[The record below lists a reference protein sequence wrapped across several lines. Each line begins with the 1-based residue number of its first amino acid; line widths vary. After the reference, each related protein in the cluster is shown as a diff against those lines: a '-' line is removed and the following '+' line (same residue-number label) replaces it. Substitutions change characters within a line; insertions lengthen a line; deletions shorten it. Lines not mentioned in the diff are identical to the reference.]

1 MKLTR
6 RSALKYGAGAAA
18 VGMAGC
24 LEGPAEGAGGD
35 TDTEGYT
42 AFFTLQDW
50 SQAVA
55 GDRIGFTNPV
65 SVGQMGH
72 GWEPDGDLTRNIAST
87 DAFVYLDTPE
97 FSWAQNVADTLRE
110 DHPEVALIDGMD
122 GFTAND
128 LISFSPVETD
138 ADYDH
143 DFDPESLEVGGFE
156 VVASRSGEVSAYW
169 HVDHW
174 HGQVPDVPL
183 DGSTDV
189 TGVFTDDEERV
200 LPLDDGQG
208 FTVDAEVTGPE
219 GVVEV
224 ESRGDRVRIHGIET
238 GRTLLVFQL
247 KHEGEVIWDTSED
260 GITVEVVEEIEPAEV
275 GEFHDP
281 HVWVDPVLAQKAV
294 DTVAEGLA
302 EVDAEGADDFEENAD
317 EYKARM
323 EDVHEGF
330 EAVAAD
336 AEHDVAVFA
345 GHDSFRYIEDRYGF
359 ELHTP
364 VGVTPDAAESFDD
377 VAGMVEVVDEHGI
390 ETVLYDPFE
399 SPTGDVPQMVD
410 LIIEN
415 SGATSHAP
423 LSPAEGTTQDWLDNG
438 WGWVEQMQEIN
449 IPSLREALGGD

>member
-6 RSALKYGAGAAA
+6 RSVLRYGAGVSAA
-18 VGMAGC
+18 GLAGC
-24 LEGPAEGAGGD
+24 LDSPVDAGGAD
-35 TDTEGYT
+35 AEGYT

-50 SQAVA
+50 SERVA
-55 GDRIGFTNPV
+55 GDRVSFTNPV

-87 DAFVYLDTPE
+87 DAFVYLDIPE
-97 FSWAQNVADTLRE
+97 FSWAQNVADTLRD

-122 GFTAND
+122 GFTAD
-128 LISFSPVETD
+128 ELLSFSPVETE
-138 ADYDH
+138 ADHDH
-143 DFDPESLEVGGFE
+143 DFDPETLEVGGFD
-156 VVASRSGEVSAYW
+156 VVSSRSGEVAAYW

-174 HGQVPDVPL
+174 DGGMPDVPL

-189 TGVFTDDEERV
+189 TAVFTDSEDRVVPLGDEK
-200 LPLDDGQG
+200 G
-208 FTVDAEVTGPE
+208 FTVDAEVTGPD

-224 ESRGDRVRIHGIET
+224 EPRGDRVRLHGVET

-247 KHEGEVIWDTSED
+247 KHEGDVIWDTSED
-260 GITVEVVEEIEPAEV
+260 DITVEVVEEVESEDV

-281 HVWVDPVLAQKAV
+281 HVWVDPVLAQDIV
-294 DTVAEGLA
+294 DRIADGLA
-302 EVDAEGADDFEENAD
+302 DVEPDGADEFEENAE

-336 AEHDVAVFA
+336 AEREVAVFA
-345 GHDSFRYIEDRYGF
+345 GHDSFAYLEDRYSF

-377 VAGMVEVVDEHGI
+377 VAGMVEVVDEHNI
-390 ETVLYDPFE
+390 DTVLYDPFE

-410 LIIEN
+410 LILEN
-415 SGATSHAP
+415 SDATDHAP
-423 LSPAEGTTQDWLDNG
+423 LSPAEGTTQEWLDNG
-438 WGWVEQMQEIN
+438 WGWVEQMEEIN
-449 IPSLREALGGD
+449 IPSLREALGAD